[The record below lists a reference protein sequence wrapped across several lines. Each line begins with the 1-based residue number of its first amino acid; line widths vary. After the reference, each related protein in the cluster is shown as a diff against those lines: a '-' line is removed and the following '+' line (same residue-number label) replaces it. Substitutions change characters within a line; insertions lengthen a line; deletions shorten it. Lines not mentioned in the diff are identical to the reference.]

1 MLAGTSTSPFDFTTG
16 TLPVPAVEM
25 MVISTVAVVAVTPPT
40 LSLFSILPVTVA
52 VVIGA
57 NTL

>member
-1 MLAGTSTSPFDFTTG
+1 MLAGTSISPFDFTTG
-16 TLPVPAVEM
+16 TVPVPAVEM

>member
-16 TLPVPAVEM
+16 TVPAPADEM
-25 MVISTVAVVAVTPPT
+25 LLMSTVAVVAVTPPT
-40 LSLFSILPVTVA
+40 LSLFSMLPVTVA

>member
-16 TLPVPAVEM
+16 TVPVAAVEM

-57 NTL
+57 NIL

>member
-1 MLAGTSTSPFDFTTG
+1 MLAGTSTSPFDFTIG
-16 TLPVPAVEM
+16 TVPVPAVEM

-40 LSLFSILPVTVA
+40 LSLFSILPVMVA